1 MQWATGGEMDA
12 GGAMGSS
19 WAFEH
24 DQHGISGGLLQAI
37 SAGAA
42 STPAWAE
49 VRGGRGFRYGV

>member
-1 MQWATGGEMDA
+1 MDA

-42 STPAWAE
+42 STLAWAE